1 MALAIVL
8 NLATPPGKDN
18 NTPVETQGE
27 SDIFY
32 GHVGWG
38 MGWQD
43 GTNLKQKVQAT
54 LRGE

>member
-54 LRGE
+54 MRGE